1 MNFMVIF
8 EWTLML
14 VFDLN
19 CDEWMD
25 RWQPEC
31 LYCTL
36 LKQVHHKREVYLL
49 GLIQYAINW
58 RCCGQWFE
66 RLSYDDAGSHQKVL
80 SSNLGCQPS
89 SKWALFESG
98 KATKRE

>member
-1 MNFMVIF
+1 MVASVERTSPLKLLGQFQLISINFMVIF

-31 LYCTL
+31 PILHLAKTGAPQKGSL
-36 LKQVHHKREVYLL
+36 FI
-49 GLIQYAINW
+49 GINTICNKLEALW
-58 RCCGQWFE
+58 
-66 RLSYDDAGSHQKVL
+66 
-80 SSNLGCQPS
+80 SSG
-89 SKWALFESG
+89 
-98 KATKRE
+98 